1 MAQIWPPSPCVE
13 DEEVSLSKELLL
25 NSPVPNPKNDDQP
38 AGSRGSVDQYPII
51 IDSDDS
57 DITSKHHDSDS
68 DNAPSQHRSSGRTNA
83 KSTTNTEKRFVLFS
97 PERSEVE
104 EESPL
109 ENLHRSRSTTQLN
122 IPEEHRGR
130 PQVTRIHT
138 DFGPGRGNMA
148 ADHRRE
154 PSPYAYSHPSTMEST
169 SAGPHSGINL
179 LSPMDAHR
187 SRRSLPGHQR
197 SRPPPQHDSSDSEHG
212 FKSKRRSERSRSR
225 APRKSFSQP
234 DRPDFEKTKT
244 SRHTQDDSRRTT
256 EDFSHKARRHRSP
269 APTPGGF
276 VGYSYTSQEH
286 ITPPQSP
293 KPLSG
298 STRSSASESVR
309 DHALFRRG
317 ADQVITDSPYTSS
330 ADEGHT
336 RRQTSGDEKREKGVA
351 RTRRASSRSHLQ
363 ELDRSSVNR
372 AASRHRDRGPRDMP
386 SREPVSSDE
395 RPRRELHTPLS
406 ARTPKATEDYFSR
419 ALSTKPS
426 RRPGH
431 SDDHSRPVS
440 PLGSPPASPPRT
452 PRGDKVARHDFQ
464 PPLSAANTSK
474 PRSRPPSLDDSHF
487 NGLKPLTTLLSAA
500 TLGASLAK
508 AIPNLSR
515 STTSVNTVESLS
527 SGSQSRPSSGQRS
540 RKASPDILIRT
551 TSLPSRDDAQPLRT
565 TTYSIHEDRTV
576 QRSSTYTPT
585 IVESPRTAS
594 RASSYSYSPETS
606 RPAVPHRAMST
617 TSTQSFQQYLNV
629 TSQQPVVS
637 APVTPDPVNMP
648 SAITPRPSVPSQC
661 PRSTPVA
668 GLYDWY
674 TIRDM
679 SFLDFCPSCMNFL
692 GGTRFR
698 DYFIP
703 SMPKDLRRPVQ
714 CAMSMPWV
722 RLAWL
727 QCVKNDKKDL
737 SLVWDLTQ
745 PPPEGT
751 RACPGS
757 APEHRRW
764 YHLTDPRNKRPV
776 EGFDIC
782 SACVMKIDMTF
793 PQLRSYLFDRPRD
806 KLNEEKV
813 CSVAISSRH
822 FWPILA
828 ELERLAER
836 RSRESLRQ
844 RDIIDF
850 VDYIRR
856 VSRHREC
863 TKDTMLA
870 MTAWHFIP
878 DLPEFT
884 ICEDCFHEVVW
895 PLRDRPI
902 AREVSKTLKVVPN
915 LQRNQSLHGISCQ
928 LYSDRMRRI
937 FHEAVS
943 RNDFESLRAAARHR
957 YSMEHRLQELQRR
970 YEMDEQAGWDR
981 RTEMEQNI
989 TIWKSIE

>member
-1 MAQIWPPSPCVE
+1 MAQVWPPSPCVE
-13 DEEVSLSKELLL
+13 DEETSLSKELLL
-25 NSPVPNPKNDDQP
+25 DVPVNKSKNDDQP
-38 AGSRGSVDQYPII
+38 AGGRGSVDQYPII

-57 DITSKHHDSDS
+57 DTTSKHHGSDS
-68 DNAPSQHRSSGRTNA
+68 DNISSQAHSGHAHA
-83 KSTTNTEKRFVLFS
+83 KYTANTEKRFVLFS
-97 PERSEVE
+97 PEKPEVE
-104 EESPL
+104 EEPPP

-138 DFGPGRGNMA
+138 DFGPSRGSIEN
-148 ADHRRE
+148 DHRRE
-154 PSPYAYSHPSTMEST
+154 PSPYAYSNPSTMDST
-169 SAGPHSGINL
+169 TAGPRSGINL

-187 SRRSLPGHQR
+187 SRRSLPVRQR
-197 SRPPPQHDSSDSEHG
+197 SRPPQHDSSDSERG
-212 FKSKRRSERSRSR
+212 SKSKRRPERSRSR
-225 APRKSFSQP
+225 APRKSFSQT
-234 DRPDFEKTKT
+234 DRPEIERTKG
-244 SRHTQDDSRRTT
+244 SRRTQDDRRTT

-269 APTPGGF
+269 APVQGGF

-293 KPLSG
+293 KPMPG
-298 STRSSASESVR
+298 STRSSVSESVR
-309 DHALFRRG
+309 DHAFFRHS

-330 ADEGHT
+330 AEEGHG
-336 RRQTSGDEKREKGVA
+336 RRQASGDEKREKNVP
-351 RTRRASSRSHLQ
+351 RPRRASSRPHLL
-363 ELDRSSVNR
+363 EVDRPSTNR
-372 AASRHRDRGPRDMP
+372 AASRHRDRGSRDVS

-395 RPRRELHTPLS
+395 RPRHESHTPLS
-406 ARTPKATEDYFSR
+406 ARAPKATEDYFSR
-419 ALSTKPS
+419 ALSTKQS
-426 RRPGH
+426 KRPGP

-440 PLGSPPASPPRT
+440 PLCSPPESPPRT
-452 PRGDKVARHDFQ
+452 PRGDKVSRHDFQ
-464 PPLSAANTSK
+464 PPSSAANTSK
-474 PRSRPPSLDDSHF
+474 PGSRPPSLDDSHF
-487 NGLKPLTTLLSAA
+487 SGIKPLTTLLSAA

-515 STTSVNTVESLS
+515 STTSLNTMESIS

-551 TSLPSRDDAQPLRT
+551 TSLPSRDEGQSLR
-565 TTYSIHEDRTV
+565 TTYSIHEDRTQ
-576 QRSSTYTPT
+576 QRTSTYAPT
-585 IVESPRTAS
+585 TAESPRTAS
-594 RASSYSYSPETS
+594 RAASYSYPPEIS

-617 TSTQSFQQYLNV
+617 TSTQSFQQYLNA
-629 TSQQPVVS
+629 TPPQPVVS
-637 APVTPDPVNMP
+637 APATPDPANMS
-648 SAITPRPSVPSQC
+648 SAVTPRPSVPSPC

-698 DYFIP
+698 DHFIP

-737 SLVWDLTQ
+737 SLVWDLTK

-757 APEHRRW
+757 APDHRRW
-764 YHLTDPRNKRPV
+764 YHLTDPKTKRPV
-776 EGFDIC
+776 EGFDVC

-806 KLNEEKV
+806 KLNEEKI
-813 CSVAISSRH
+813 CSVNTNSRH
-822 FWPILA
+822 FWPILT

-856 VSRHREC
+856 ISRYREC
-863 TKDTMLA
+863 VKDTMLA

-878 DLPEFT
+878 DLPELT
-884 ICEDCFHEVVW
+884 ICEDCFQEVVW

-943 RNDFESLRAAARHR
+943 KNDFESLRAAARHR
-957 YSMEHRLQELQRR
+957 YSMEHRLQELQKR
-970 YEMDEQAGWDR
+970 YETDQQAGWDR
-981 RTEMEQNI
+981 RMEMEQNI